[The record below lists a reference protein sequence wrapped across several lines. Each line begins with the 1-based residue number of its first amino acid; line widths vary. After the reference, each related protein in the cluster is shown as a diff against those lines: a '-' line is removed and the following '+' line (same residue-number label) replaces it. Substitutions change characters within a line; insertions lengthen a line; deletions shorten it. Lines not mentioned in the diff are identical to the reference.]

1 MRRGVGVLF
10 VAFLAARIFL
20 SPPAAPL
27 NSPAPAQQTKAF
39 LPRTLPSKQS
49 ANTAPA
55 VTPAP
60 VAVDP
65 CKTKSGKCPPKG
77 LIDAINTALG
87 TPSSDLDL
95 TKRWQ
100 ISAENA
106 KNAHFLIA
114 TVPNPVHTH
123 LSLLF
128 DRQIVAIEEAVQQGG
143 YLFTRAYLPWDSIQH
158 VENSDFRTRLQEQDY
173 QDARENYPG
182 VLLFHYRENQT
193 SGKTETQPLLVFLVA
208 ETPTGGI
215 DKEQFNNAISAMQEI
230 CGARCAVPLP
240 AGGKNDLYIL
250 GPTFSGSFYSLRD
263 ILVQQARKFASVT
276 IHSGTATDYD
286 TIQWFRDW
294 WQKDF
299 PALNIIFRPFEESS
313 TYALDHL
320 LSFVCREGY
329 RSGQLAVLSE
339 DETAYGSGN
348 FGETNLSENQAS
360 SNKGACPNDPSG
372 PFLHLYFPRDISALR
387 NAYQEDL
394 KVSGTSSNSGAPRST
409 LTLNLEDHGNNDD
422 SVPSFAQDQTPLSDE
437 ATMMAIVSDLR
448 EHGTNLVVI
457 EATNPVDTVFLVR
470 YLRLA
475 YSEARIL
482 TVGSDL
488 LLPRQVDDPRLRGVM
503 QITSYS
509 LIPEIDHFTTPGR
522 CGQSPD
528 LNRVF
533 PSDYSVGTFNALLS
547 LMQVQGSALNLCS
560 LEAPSGK
567 MNGLGQVSDLRSE
580 AFVQFGWP
588 KLAGR
593 GNSDKALVP
602 PLWLTILGRDQFW
615 PVELLD
621 GSETNTAR
629 DKTPSI
635 LHAISSD
642 APKDFNP
649 LSGLPPSWIV
659 VCALGVAFALSY
671 ALLALNGTIYSA
683 SAFLANFAPV
693 KDRWRNLTLV
703 LCGVVIFDILIC
715 LLWPEFWFPGRTKWP
730 VVTVV
735 GFACLLIVYD
745 LHRRGRWRLAAS
757 ALLLGGV
764 SMEILDIAFG
774 QGSESLHNFMR
785 YRYANVTSGV
795 SPFVPFLFLFV
806 ACLWSCWHSLSG
818 RPPWDRAGTGPRL
831 PLNADVILEADYSG
845 ESPADRQ
852 RLSALTKEGN
862 FHLLNAMK
870 PGKLNRRIWIPT
882 FVTWVILVLS
892 GVVPAWPHRIQTFE
906 GKGYDNIYTM
916 FVILIAFVLLTDAF
930 RLGLI
935 WLELRR
941 LLMALDRLP
950 LRRGFARMAGFSSK
964 RLWQLGGSTFED
976 YFAILSKEIQ
986 TITALSNSA
995 VGTDVPDDLRR
1006 TSADVAQF
1014 ASWIQHIPK
1023 EKMKGASLTH
1033 TLCEGLHDM
1042 QVKLAGTCS
1051 AILRELNVAWND
1063 ETRPVWDAE
1072 CIASEKSKGTE
1083 FELPPAVRLKED
1095 FVCLFYLNFISS
1107 VFTRMRSLV
1116 LSISGLYVFVLLS
1129 FGSYPFEPSSMFH
1142 TAMVFLLIF
1151 IAVIVGVVYGQAH
1164 KDATLSR
1171 ITNTNAGELGYEFWL
1186 RLAGFVAVPLLSLL
1200 AAKFPEIGGFLFS
1213 WLEPA
1218 SQAFR

>member
-1 MRRGVGVLF
+1 M
-10 VAFLAARIFL
+10 
-20 SPPAAPL
+20 
-27 NSPAPAQQTKAF
+27 
-39 LPRTLPSKQS
+39 
-49 ANTAPA
+49 
-55 VTPAP
+55 
-60 VAVDP
+60 
-65 CKTKSGKCPPKG
+65 KSGKCPPKG
-77 LIDAINTALG
+77 LLDAINTALG
-87 TPSSDLDL
+87 TPSSDFDL

-100 ISAENA
+100 ISAENS
-106 KNAHFLIA
+106 KNAYFLIA
-114 TVPNPVHTH
+114 TVPDPVHTH

-143 YLFTRAYLPWDSIQH
+143 YLFTRSYLPWDYIQH
-158 VENSDFRTRLQEQDY
+158 AENSDFRTRLQEQDY
-173 QDARENYPG
+173 QDAREEYPG
-182 VLLFHYRENQT
+182 VLLFHYRENQN
-193 SGKTETQPLLVFLVA
+193 SGKTGPQPLLVFLVA

-215 DKEQFNNAISAMQEI
+215 DKIQFGNAISAIQEI
-230 CGARCAVPLP
+230 CGARCAVPPP
-240 AGGKNDLYIL
+240 AGSKNDLYIL

-263 ILVQQARKFASVT
+263 VMLQHARKFSSVT

-286 TIQWFRDW
+286 TIQWFHDW
-294 WQKDF
+294 WQNDS
-299 PALNIIFRPFEESS
+299 PAFNITFRTFEESS
-313 TYALDHL
+313 KYALDHL
-320 LSFVCREGY
+320 LKFVCSEGY

-348 FGETNLSENQAS
+348 FSETNQSEKRNS
-360 SNKGACPNDPSG
+360 SKNGTCLNDPSG
-372 PFLHLYFPRDISALR
+372 AFLHLYFPRDISALR
-387 NAYQEDL
+387 NAYQQDL
-394 KVSGTSSNSGAPRST
+394 KVSGASGNSGAPRST

-437 ATMMAIVSDLR
+437 ATMMSIVSDLR
-448 EHGTNLVVI
+448 EHETNLVVI
-457 EATNPVDTVFLVR
+457 EATNPVDIVFLVR

-503 QITSYS
+503 QVTSYS
-509 LIPEIDHFTTPGR
+509 LIPEIDHFTAPSR

-533 PSDYSVGTFNALLS
+533 PGDYSVGTFNALLS
-547 LMQVQGSALNLCS
+547 MMQIQGSALNPCS
-560 LEAPSGK
+560 QDTPSGK
-567 MNGLGQVSDLRSE
+567 KNGLGQVSDLRSA
-580 AFVQFGWP
+580 AFAQYGWP

-593 GNSDKALVP
+593 GDSDNALAP

-621 GSETNTAR
+621 GPETKTVPEE
-629 DKTPSI
+629 TPSI
-635 LHAISSD
+635 LHAIGSSP
-642 APKDFNP
+642 PKDFNP
-649 LSGLPPSWIV
+649 LPVLPPSWIV
-659 VCALGVAFALSY
+659 MCALGVAFALSY
-671 ALLALNGTIYSA
+671 ALLALNGSIYSA

-693 KDRWRNLTLV
+693 RDRWRNLTLL
-703 LCGVVIFDILIC
+703 LCSILIFDILVC

-730 VVTVV
+730 VVVV
-735 GFACLLIVYD
+735 VSLACLLIVSD
-745 LHRRGRWRLAAS
+745 LHRRGSGRLAGA
-757 ALLLGGV
+757 ALLLGWASIEV
-764 SMEILDIAFG
+764 LDYAFG
-774 QGSESLHNFMR
+774 QGSGPMHNFMK
-785 YRYANVTSGV
+785 YRYANITSGV
-795 SPFVPFLFLFV
+795 SPFVPFLFLF
-806 ACLWSCWHSLSG
+806 AGCLWSCWHSLSG

-831 PLNADVILEADYSG
+831 PANEDVILESDYG
-845 ESPADRQ
+845 EESPADRQ

-870 PGKLNRRIWIPT
+870 PAKLNRRIWIPT

-892 GVVPAWPHRIQTFE
+892 GVIPAWPHRIQSFE
-906 GKGYDNIYTM
+906 GKRYDDTYTI

-995 VGTDVPDDLRR
+995 VGTRVPDDLRR

-1023 EKMKGASLTH
+1023 EEMKGPALTH
-1033 TLCEGLHDM
+1033 TLCDGLHDI
-1042 QVKLAGTCS
+1042 QIKLAGTCS
-1051 AILRELNVAWND
+1051 AILRELNVAWNA

-1072 CIASEKSKGTE
+1072 RIASDKGQDTE
-1083 FELPPAVRLKED
+1083 EELPLVIRLKED
-1095 FVCLFYLNFISS
+1095 FVSLFYLNFISS

-1116 LSISGLYVFVLLS
+1116 LSIAGLYVFVLLS

-1142 TAMVFLLIF
+1142 TAMIFLLIF
-1151 IAVIVGVVYGQAH
+1151 IAVVVGVVYGQAH
-1164 KDATLSR
+1164 KDAMLSR
-1171 ITNTNAGELGYEFWL
+1171 ITDTKAGELGYEFWL
-1186 RLAGFVAVPLLSLL
+1186 RLAAFVAVPLLSLL

-1213 WLEPA
+1213 WLAPA